1 MKNTGV
7 NSVTL
12 WRRHPVPASLFL
24 MMLSGCSATP
34 SVLIPAPVNPVP
46 AHLLSA
52 VPAPPFMVR
61 TWGQYPE
68 YVARL
73 HLALEQCNADKQA
86 VAHILTLHIKEKK
99 SDGTDDL

>member
-1 MKNTGV
+1 M
-7 NSVTL
+7 
-12 WRRHPVPASLFL
+12 LF
-24 MMLSGCSATP
+24 GCSETP
-34 SVLIPAPVNPVP
+34 SVLISVPVNPVP

-68 YVARL
+68 YVTRL

-86 VAHILTLHIKEKK
+86 VSDILTLHVKEKK
-99 SDGTDDL
+99 GDGTDYIQKRDGTE